1 LSGDAE
7 LIPLLRLQLTSR
19 IGAVTYRKLA
29 NVFGSAEGALAAPR
43 DRLLEVPGIGP
54 ETAAAI
60 VESRSDSAERAAK
73 EAERAEG
80 LGIRLVPCTAP
91 DYPRPLRSIYDPPLV
106 LYVRGEYAPGDELA
120 VGIVGARRCSYY
132 GRSTA
137 EILAGAL
144 CRSGFTV
151 ASGLARGI
159 DSAAHRGALDAGG
172 RTIAV
177 LGNGLGAVYP
187 PENEKLAE
195 EIAASGA
202 IFSEFAIDAKPD
214 RGNFPRR
221 NRIISAL
228 SLGIV
233 VVEGNERSGALI
245 TARWAGEQG
254 REVFAVPGKIDS
266 PLARGPH
273 RLIKDGAKLVESV
286 DDILEELGP
295 IADGLQTAEAVAE
308 EGDASEGEGGAG
320 DADLA
325 GRLAERLTGAEREI
339 YELLSTDPVSV
350 DDLIYSSERPPAEV
364 SSALMLL
371 EIKRF
376 CRQLPGKRF
385 VRTNPTGLQDV

>member
-1 LSGDAE
+1 M
-7 LIPLLRLQLTSR
+7 LRLHLTSR
-19 IGAVTYRKLA
+19 IGAVTYRRLVS
-29 NVFGSAEGALAAPR
+29 VFGSAEGALAAPR
-43 DRLLEVPGIGP
+43 DRLTEVPGIGP

-60 VESRSDSAERAAK
+60 IESRSESAERA
-73 EAERAEG
+73 EAEIERAAE
-80 LGIRLVPCTAP
+80 LGVEMIPCTAP
-91 DYPRPLRSIYDPPLV
+91 GYPRPLASIYDPPLV
-106 LYVRGEYAPGDELA
+106 LYVKGEYAPGDELA
-120 VGIVGARRCSYY
+120 VAIVGSRRCSYY

-137 EILAGAL
+137 EMLAGAL
-144 CRSGFTV
+144 CRAGFTV
-151 ASGLARGI
+151 TSGLARGI

-172 RTIAV
+172 RTVAV
-177 LGNGLGAVYP
+177 LGNGLAGIYP

-195 EIAASGA
+195 EVAAGGA
-202 IFSEFAIDAKPD
+202 VLSEFALGAKPD

-228 SLGIV
+228 SLGVV

-295 IADGLQTAEAVAE
+295 IADGLRAKEAI
-308 EGDASEGEGGAG
+308 GLGEGAAG
-320 DADLA
+320 DGEADAGTDLGEQLA
-325 GRLAERLTGAEREI
+325 ARLAGAEREI
-339 YELLSTDPVSV
+339 YEMLSTDPASI
-350 DDLIYSSERPPAEV
+350 DDLIYRSDLSPAEV
-364 SSALMLL
+364 SSSLMLL

-385 VRTNPTGLQDV
+385 VRTNPTGLKSV